1 MAKLAD
7 DLANDVTNYVPETFE
22 PIEDGVY
29 LARLEEDVEVKV
41 GPRGPYW
48 SWKFVVREE
57 DNPGLT
63 RKKVTL
69 YHRTSL
75 SAAAAFKLHE
85 TFAAFG
91 VSANTDTEDLVNTAE
106 PAVKVH
112 VVQKVAEQGK
122 YAGEIVNDLADGQC
136 LYPINSDAKVSA
148 AQNAAPAQP
157 GPGKKSNKPL
167 L

>member
-7 DLANDVTNYVPETFE
+7 ELADDVTNYVPETFE

-29 LARLEEDVEVKV
+29 VGLFDEDVEVKV
-41 GPRGPYW
+41 GPAGPYW
-48 SWKFVVREE
+48 LWKFLVLEE

-75 SAAAAFKLHE
+75 SKKATFKLHE

-91 VSANTDTEDLVNTAE
+91 VSANTDTEDLVGQ
-106 PAVKVH
+106 KIRVH

-122 YAGEIVNDLADGQC
+122 YEGEIVNDLADGQC
-136 LYPINSDAKVSA
+136 LYPLDSDVKVKTTKA
-148 AQNAAPAQP
+148 AAPAEP
-157 GPGKKSNKPL
+157 GPGKKTDKPL